1 MSSPTAPN
9 PSTHLNSELTGK
21 TYGGK
26 IRFGSV
32 VTCTILSRGIIVL
45 TDECGR
51 VRGRRDDF
59 GGGRALVL
67 KF

>member
-9 PSTHLNSELTGK
+9 PSTHLNSELKGK

-32 VTCTILSRGIIVL
+32 VICTILSRGIMVL
-45 TDECGR
+45 IDVCGR
-51 VRGRRDDF
+51 VKGKV
-59 GGGRALVL
+59 GMILEEAGHWC
-67 KF
+67 